1 MQPQSR
7 VVTSTEAGATSHRAH
22 AHTSALHAV
31 RSTRLSTAAQL
42 AQGAA
47 ARNSLVLPT
56 PLIVGRWRTLLASH
70 SLSSFAAYVTTGL
83 NRGFRIGYNGP
94 RNIFQRAENLTSA
107 NLHPTFISE
116 HLSACVADGQTA
128 GPFDI
133 PPFTNFMSSG
143 LGVVPKKNG
152 KLRLIHHLSA
162 PVARSINDGI
172 DKEDYSL
179 HYVTVDDAIEIIM
192 RLGRGCLL
200 AKTDIR
206 NAFRLCPVHPDDY
219 HLLGITWMGHYY
231 YDRVLPFG
239 LRSAP
244 FIFNQV
250 ADALQWICLHHFH
263 IGELIHLLDDYLTA
277 GPPASPICQQRLDIL
292 LAVCAYLGVP
302 IATEKTEG
310 PTTALTFLGILLDT
324 LRLEARLPPDK
335 HSHLIALLERTIP
348 RRKCT
353 QKELLSLLGK
363 LNFAARVVP
372 PGRTFMRRL
381 FDRAYSVRAA
391 HHHVD
396 ISADCRRD
404 LQWWRW
410 LLTNWNG
417 CSFFLQGQWTAAPD
431 LHLFTDAARSHGFG
445 AVYGSHWLTG
455 EWLPAQQN
463 CCITWMELYPIVLAC
478 ATWGKRWE
486 RLRIRFHSDN
496 QAVQAVVR
504 SGTCRCK
511 NVMSLLRSLFY
522 LTAMFSCVV
531 DVEYIPGVS
540 NVVADAISRG
550 HLQVLYQLHPSAD
563 RERTQPVA
571 IPTLPGEVAYLQP
584 CSTTACMR

>member
-1 MQPQSR
+1 M
-7 VVTSTEAGATSHRAH
+7 
-22 AHTSALHAV
+22 
-31 RSTRLSTAAQL
+31 
-42 AQGAA
+42 
-47 ARNSLVLPT
+47 
-56 PLIVGRWRTLLASH
+56 
-70 SLSSFAAYVTTGL
+70 
-83 NRGFRIGYNGP
+83 
-94 RNIFQRAENLTSA
+94 
-107 NLHPTFISE
+107 
-116 HLSACVADGQTA
+116 ADGQTA

-162 PVARSINDGI
+162 PVARSINNGI

-206 NAFRLCPVHPDDY
+206 NAFRLCPVYPDDY

-263 IGELIHLLDDYLTA
+263 IGELIHLLDD
-277 GPPASPICQQRLDIL
+277 
-292 LAVCAYLGVP
+292 
-302 IATEKTEG
+302 
-310 PTTALTFLGILLDT
+310 
-324 LRLEARLPPDK
+324 
-335 HSHLIALLERTIP
+335 
-348 RRKCT
+348 
-353 QKELLSLLGK
+353 
-363 LNFAARVVP
+363 
-372 PGRTFMRRL
+372 
-381 FDRAYSVRAA
+381 
-391 HHHVD
+391 VD

-496 QAVQAVVR
+496 QAVQAMVR

-540 NVVADAISRG
+540 NVVADASSRG

-571 IPTLPGEVAYLQP
+571 IPTLPGEVAYPQP